1 MRSLLLTAALAAAG
15 FPLVAQQ
22 NPFKPHRAEIRSISV
37 GYTMTGDM
45 TGTAAL
51 ALDGDRM
58 MRRQSSSMKMM
69 GKTIATDSWTLMTPD
84 STYRADLTKKTGT
97 SAPNLLPHM
106 AKAYDDLDGDG
117 KKRFH
122 QNMADMASMMQQG
135 FGLANINTG
144 EKTGKKTYAGQE
156 CEERK
161 VGTFVVCTMTG
172 APIALHTQ
180 ASLVCLN
187 YEETATE
194 VRLTAPPKEVFA
206 PPAGIVFTPD
216 PHLQYPDSV
225 ANGLVGYLA
234 SQQLADSIAKG
245 KAELEAAKAKQA
257 QGGQAPKLTPEQEA
271 QMQKACDMM
280 KGLDINKMMA
290 DAASQALKGMAE
302 AAKQAAINA
311 AKNAAAEKVK
321 GIFKKPKIP

>member
-1 MRSLLLTAALAAAG
+1 MRSLLLTAALAAAS
-15 FPLVAQQ
+15 FPLAAQP
-22 NPFKPHRAEIRSISV
+22 NPFKPQHGGIKSISV

-51 ALDGDRM
+51 ALDGQRM
-58 MRRQSSSMKMM
+58 MRRQTSSMKMM
-69 GKTIATDSWTLMTPD
+69 GKTTATDSWTLMTPD

-97 SAPNLLPHM
+97 SAPNLLPYM

-122 QNMADMASMMQQG
+122 QNMEDMASMLQQG
-135 FGLANINTG
+135 FGLANINAG
-144 EKTGKKTYAGQE
+144 EKLGKKSYAGQE

-161 VGTFVVCTMTG
+161 VGTFTVCTMTS

-180 ASLVCLN
+180 ASLMCLN

-194 VRLTAPPKEVFA
+194 VHLSAPPQEVFA

-216 PHLQYPDSV
+216 PHLQHPDSV

-245 KAELEAAKAKQA
+245 KEQLEAAKAKQA
-257 QGGQAPKLTPEQEA
+257 QAGAQPKLTPEQEA

-290 DAASQALKGMAE
+290 DAGNQALKGIAE
-302 AAKQAAINA
+302 AAKKAAIDA
-311 AKNAAAEKVK
+311 AKNAAANKVK
-321 GIFKKPKIP
+321 GMFKPKIP